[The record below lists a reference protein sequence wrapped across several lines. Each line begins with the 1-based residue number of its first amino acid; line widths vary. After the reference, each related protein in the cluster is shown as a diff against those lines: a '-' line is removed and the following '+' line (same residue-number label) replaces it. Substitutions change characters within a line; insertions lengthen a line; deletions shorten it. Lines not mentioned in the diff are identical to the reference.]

1 MCGVCGVVSGRGG
14 DLASVAATMAETLRH
29 RGPDATGVW
38 LDFGGRVAFG
48 HTRLS
53 IVDLSDAGAQPIS
66 SFDGRWTM
74 TYNGELYNTD
84 ELRGRVPGMAWR
96 GHSDTEVLVE
106 HVARHGV
113 QATLEL
119 ARGMFALGIWDGS
132 EGELWLARDR
142 FGEKPL
148 YHAHSEGDFLF
159 GSELKAL
166 RAVPGFDPEIDREG
180 LAEYFRWTY
189 VPAPRTIYKGVAK
202 LLPGHVLRV
211 GDTGSIEASEPFW
224 SPIRV
229 ASEAQVVGGDDDA
242 LDRLQDGLDRAV
254 AGQMVSDVPL
264 GAFLSGGVD
273 SSAVVAAM
281 RRVSS
286 ASVRTFTIGFT
297 ESGYDESGYAA
308 DVASRLET
316 DHTSLMVSPEDARK
330 VIPELPRIYDE
341 PFADSSQIPTY
352 LVSRM
357 ARDHVTVALSGDG
370 GDELFGG
377 YDRYQQVARLE
388 ALRRRMPAAVRGM
401 AAGAVESVGVK
412 TWERLVS
419 TLPANFVPAG
429 LRHRP
434 GHRLHKL
441 ARMLAA
447 EAGIDAYA
455 SLMSIENRGDGL
467 VLGVEP
473 SSLTFGEEVSA
484 ETSAFDPF
492 ERAML
497 VDTLTYL
504 PGDLLT
510 KVDRASMA
518 VSLEVRVPFLD
529 PDLFSLAWGLRPDQR
544 IREGRGKWLLK
555 ELLRRSLPDEL
566 IDRPKMGFGIP
577 VGDWLRGP
585 LRGWADELLDPGLV
599 VEQGLLDPEMVRR
612 RWEDHLAGRGDL
624 VFQVWSLLMF
634 QAWLVSER

>member
-1 MCGVCGVVSGRGG
+1 VKAM
-14 DLASVAATMAETLRH
+14 AAALHH
-29 RGPDATGVW
+29 RGPDASGTWV
-38 LDFGGRVAFG
+38 DPRRRVAFG
-48 HTRLS
+48 HARLS
-53 IVDLSDAGAQPIS
+53 IVDLSDAGAQPMS
-66 SFDGRWTM
+66 SSDGRWTT
-74 TYNGELYNTD
+74 TYNGELYNAD
-84 ELRGRVPGMAWR
+84 QLRVRVPGVAWR

-113 QATLEL
+113 RATLEA
-119 ARGMFALGIWDGS
+119 ARGMFALGIWDDH

-148 YHAHSEGDFLF
+148 YHGGHDGGLLF

-166 RAVPGFDPEIDREG
+166 RAVPGFAPEIDRRA
-180 LAEYFRWTY
+180 LADYFRWTY
-189 VPAPRTIYKGVAK
+189 VPAPRAIYEGISK
-202 LLPGHVLRV
+202 LPPGHLLRV
-211 GDTGSIEASEPFW
+211 GDPGDVPEPEPFW
-224 SPIRV
+224 APIRV
-229 ASEAQVVGGDDDA
+229 AAEAAPVGGDDEA
-242 LDRLQDGLDRAV
+242 VDRLQEELDRTV
-254 AGQMVSDVPL
+254 SGQMVSDVPL
-264 GAFLSGGVD
+264 GAFLSGGTD
-273 SSAVVAAM
+273 SSAVVASM
-281 RRVSS
+281 RRVS
-286 ASVRTFTIGFT
+286 ASPVRTFTIGFT
-297 ESGYDESGYAA
+297 EPGYDESGYAA
-308 DVASRLET
+308 DVAAHLGT
-316 DHTSLMVSPEDARK
+316 DHTSLLVSPDDARQ

-341 PFADSSQIPTY
+341 PFADSSQIPTH

-388 ALRRRMPAAVRGM
+388 AIRRRMPAPLRSLTAR
-401 AAGAVESVGVK
+401 AVESVGVD
-412 TWERLVS
+412 TWGRMTSSLPTALV
-419 TLPANFVPAG
+419 PGG
-429 LRHRP
+429 LRHRS

-447 EAGIDAYA
+447 EAGTDAYA

-467 VLGVEP
+467 VLGVDP
-473 SSLTFGEEVSA
+473 APLTFGEAVSA
-484 ETSAFDPF
+484 GLEAFDPF

-497 VDTLTYL
+497 VDTLSYL

-529 PDLFSLAWGLRPDQR
+529 PGLFSLAWGLRPDQR
-544 IREGRGKWLLK
+544 VRDGRGKWLLK

-585 LRGWADELLDPGLV
+585 LRQWAGELLDPALV
-599 VEQGLLDPEMVRR
+599 AEQGFLDPVMVQR
-612 RWEDHLAGRGDL
+612 RWDDHLAGRGDL